1 MIVVYRGFKGCL
13 PLQICFMNSPYMYFH
28 PFVSTLCSGAFRFLV
43 SVCAVLLAVTSCHV
57 PQDVSY
63 FQDAASLDGMALQA
77 KQQFKLRPEDK
88 INIVINSSNP
98 MLEQQFTLTVNQN
111 AGRALGGTVTPQT
124 VAGNATGNSQ
134 VVAYTVDEQ
143 GTIDFPV
150 LGKISVAGKTRAEV
164 ADYIKSRLIARDLVS
179 DPIITVEYVNLGVNV
194 LGEVN
199 RAGHIDVNKDHFTVV
214 DAIARAGDLTIHGN
228 RRDILVVRQDDG
240 VNHVFHIDLTD
251 MESTLN
257 SPAYYLEQN
266 DLVYVSPNDKR
277 KRESRGAGNTFE
289 QPSIWISIASLLTTI
304 AALLL

>member
-1 MIVVYRGFKGCL
+1 M
-13 PLQICFMNSPYMYFH
+13 
-28 PFVSTLCSGAFRFLV
+28 
-43 SVCAVLLAVTSCHV
+43 
-57 PQDVSY
+57 
-63 FQDAASLDGMALQA
+63 
-77 KQQFKLRPEDK
+77 
-88 INIVINSSNP
+88 
-98 MLEQQFTLTVNQN
+98 
-111 AGRALGGTVTPQT
+111 
-124 VAGNATGNSQ
+124 
-134 VVAYTVDEQ
+134 
-143 GTIDFPV
+143 
-150 LGKISVAGKTRAEV
+150 